1 MLEFLEELANNTGT
15 KPISEIPHNNKI
27 ANLEIRN
34 MEMPS
39 IPMVWILPKSMNYEH
54 ENNKLA
60 GRNG

>member
-1 MLEFLEELANNTGT
+1 MLEFLEELTNNTGT

-39 IPMVWILPKSMNYEH
+39 IPMV
-54 ENNKLA
+54 
-60 GRNG
+60 

>member
-1 MLEFLEELANNTGT
+1 
-15 KPISEIPHNNKI
+15 
-27 ANLEIRN
+27 

-39 IPMVWILPKSMNYEH
+39 IPMVWILPESINYEH